1 MAAPPATETQ
11 CPGFTQADGPR
22 HVLTVSEFSN
32 CNYMEAVL
40 HVILTQTGSLKW
52 LQFQKE
58 NES

>member
-1 MAAPPATETQ
+1 MAAPPAAETQ
-11 CPGFTQADGPR
+11 RPGVIQADGPG
-22 HVLTVSEFSN
+22 HDLTLSEFSD

-40 HVILTQTGSLKW
+40 HIILTQTGSLKW